1 MDQIKVKVE
10 GGTLVATASSDPN
23 YPGIDVEFIPVNE
36 KEFGVSTPRVLFE
49 KPKGEKL
56 RALIWADKDL
66 EDYTNKVEF
75 SYKAISVKQN
85 IIAEIKDK
93 VKEEFD
99 GFETK
104 MLRRPPKE
112 IFEDARKIEVYTEL
126 KDYIDEQIHGD
137 FTAEELAPIAEI
149 NHILDALYR
158 TFLDNA
164 ALHVNTYG
172 DVAQIVS
179 ALLENLNPE
188 EV

>member
-1 MDQIKVKVE
+1 MEQIKVKVE
-10 GGTLVATASSDPN
+10 GGTLVATASPDPN
-23 YPGIDVEFIPVNE
+23 YPGIDVEFIPEDE
-36 KEFGVSTPRVLFE
+36 KAFGVSTPRVLFE

-56 RALIWADKDL
+56 RALIWADKKY
-66 EDYTNKVEF
+66 EDYTNKIEF
-75 SYKAISVKQN
+75 WYGEVSVKKN

-93 VKEEFD
+93 VKEEFEW
-99 GFETK
+99 FEIK
-104 MLRRPPKE
+104 MLKRPPKE

>member
-1 MDQIKVKVE
+1 MEQIKVRIE
-10 GGTLVATASSDPN
+10 GGCLIATATPDPD
-23 YPGIDVEFIPVNE
+23 YPGIEVEFIPDNE
-36 KEFGVSTPRVLFE
+36 SGFGVSTPRVLFE
-49 KPKGEKL
+49 KPKGEQL
-56 RALIWADKDL
+56 RALIWADKDQ

-75 SYKAISVKQN
+75 FYKMVSINQN
-85 IIAEIKDK
+85 ISAEIKDK

-99 GFETK
+99 GFEMR

-126 KDYIDEQIHGD
+126 KDYIDEQLHRD

-158 TFLDNA
+158 TFLDNS
-164 ALHVNTYG
+164 ALHVNTYS

-179 ALLENLNPE
+179 ALLENLNPGD
-188 EV
+188 

>member
-1 MDQIKVKVE
+1 MEQIKVRIE
-10 GGTLVATASSDPN
+10 GGCLIATATPDPD
-23 YPGIDVEFIPVNE
+23 YPGIDVEFIPDNE
-36 KEFGVSTPRVLFE
+36 SGFGVSTPRILFE
-49 KPKGEKL
+49 KPKGEQL
-56 RALIWADKDL
+56 RALIWADKDQ

-75 SYKAISVKQN
+75 FYKIVSIKQN

-99 GFETK
+99 GFEMR

-126 KDYIDEQIHGD
+126 KDYIDEQLHRD

-158 TFLDNA
+158 TFLDNS
-164 ALHVNTYG
+164 ALHVNTYS

-188 EV
+188 D

>member
-1 MDQIKVKVE
+1 MNEIRVKVE
-10 GGTLVATASSDPN
+10 GGTLVATASPDPD
-23 YPGIDVEFIPVNE
+23 YPGIDVEFIPDNDSG
-36 KEFGVSTPRVLFE
+36 FGVSTPRVLFE
-49 KPKGEKL
+49 KPKGEQL
-56 RALIWADKDL
+56 RALIWADKDQ

-75 SYKAISVKQN
+75 FYKMVSIKQN

-93 VKEEFD
+93 VKEEYD
-99 GFETK
+99 GFEMK

-112 IFEDARKIEVYTEL
+112 IFEDARKIEVCTEL
-126 KDYIDEQIHGD
+126 KDYIDEQLHKD

-158 TFLDNA
+158 TFLDNL
-164 ALHVNTYG
+164 ALHVNTYS

-188 EV
+188 E